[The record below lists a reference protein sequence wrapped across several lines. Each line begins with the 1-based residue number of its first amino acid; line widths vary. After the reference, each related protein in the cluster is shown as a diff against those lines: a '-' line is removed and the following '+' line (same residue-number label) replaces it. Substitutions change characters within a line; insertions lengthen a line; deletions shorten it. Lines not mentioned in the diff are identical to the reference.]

1 MKCELCKKELDAY
14 LEGRL
19 TEGTRALVDAHLK
32 ECSECAAVYMVD
44 SIANK
49 VMDGEK
55 DLESNPFLV
64 TRIMANIEQTE
75 LQRTE
80 IKGIPVYSRVL
91 RPAII
96 GMSIVAAITMGI
108 FAGNAYS
115 PNIPSSGMPQ
125 ELAYIDDAS
134 LEGIAI
140 LTTE

>member
-14 LEGRL
+14 YEGRL
-19 TEGTRALVDAHLK
+19 NDGTRALVDAHLK
-32 ECSECAAVYMVD
+32 VCNECAAVYLVD

-64 TRIMANIEQTE
+64 TRIMANIEQLE
-75 LQRTE
+75 EERAQS
-80 IKGIPVYSRVL
+80 IPIYSRVL
-91 RPAII
+91 KPALI

-115 PNIPSSGMPQ
+115 PNIPSTGIPQ

-134 LEGIAI
+134 IEGIAI